1 MPQFSIGGTRR
12 ARRRGPCT
20 VVTALGTQLLCLAGT
35 SSRGAPG
42 HGREQQEAGASSR
55 GAPGRGREQQEADA
69 RHRAAGR
76 LGGSEGPTPLLG
88 AVFVETLH
96 TVVIAGTLRVQALCQ
111 APDVSASLFIRAD
124 L

>member
-1 MPQFSIGGTRR
+1 MYSSDGTWH
-12 ARRRGPCT
+12 AAPLPCRH
-20 VVTALGTQLLCLAGT
+20 QLLG
-35 SSRGAPG
+35 GP
-42 HGREQQEAGASSR
+42 GREQQEAGASSR